1 MVPHKEGT
9 KHKVWDA
16 VTLRSGGEGDQIII
30 SIMIETV
37 LKKPKKGQT
46 VYLEAL
52 KKHQTSFVVLLFL

>member
-37 LKKPKKGQT
+37 LKKPKK
-46 VYLEAL
+46 A
-52 KKHQTSFVVLLFL
+52 KLFI